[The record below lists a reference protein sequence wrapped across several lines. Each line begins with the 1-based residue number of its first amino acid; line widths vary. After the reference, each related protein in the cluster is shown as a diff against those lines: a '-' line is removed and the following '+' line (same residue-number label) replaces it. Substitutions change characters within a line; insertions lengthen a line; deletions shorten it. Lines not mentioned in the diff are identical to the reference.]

1 MTLLKKYLYSAVEWL
16 IFAFLIFVMIITI
29 FFNNYKKCFLDGVS
43 LWYFTALPALFPY
56 FFISAILTKLSATKK
71 VSKIFAP
78 LTKKAFNVS
87 GYSGYAFLISLLS
100 GYPVGAKMVADGKN
114 TGFLSEVE
122 SERASA
128 FCSTSSPAFLIG
140 VVGTVMA
147 NDILFGVLLFIV
159 HFLSSVIVG
168 FIFSFYKK
176 KVKEKTL
183 PIIDEGFKGNI
194 LQDATYSSII
204 SILSVGALI
213 SIFYFLTQI
222 LLDFKILSPLV
233 ALFSLIFKNDAQS
246 KSLAVGLLEST
257 NGLKMLF
264 STNITFFTLPIAS
277 FICGFGGLSVIMQS
291 IAFLKSAKI
300 KTAPLLLGKVLAALI
315 NFILSVFISLIF
327 YL

>member
-1 MTLLKKYLYSAVEWL
+1 MTLLKKYLYSMIEWI
-16 IFAFLIFVMIITI
+16 IFAFLIFVMTITI
-29 FFNNYKKCFLDGVS
+29 FFSGYKKCLLDGIS
-43 LWYFTALPALFPY
+43 LWFFTALPALFPY
-56 FFISAILTKLSATKK
+56 FFISAILTKLSVTKK
-71 VSKIFAP
+71 ASKIFAP

-87 GYSGYAFLISLLS
+87 GFSGYAFLISILS
-100 GYPVGAKMVADGKN
+100 GYPVGSKMVADLKN
-114 TGFLSEVE
+114 TGFLGEIE
-122 SERASA
+122 SERASV

-140 VVGTVMA
+140 VVGGVMA
-147 NDILFGVLLFIV
+147 GDILFGTLLFIV

-168 FIFSFYKK
+168 VIFSFYKK
-176 KVKEKTL
+176 NVKEKTL
-183 PIIDEGFKGNI
+183 PTINDSLSTNV
-194 LQDATYSSII
+194 LQEATYSSII

-233 ALFSLIFKNDAQS
+233 FLFSIIFKSDAQS

-300 KTAPLLLGKVLAALI
+300 KTAPFLFGKVLAAFV
-315 NFILSVFISLIF
+315 NFILSVFISLVF